1 MSEPKLRRELGLL
14 HAVMIGVGASIGA
27 GAFVMLG
34 QATAMAGPAIILV
47 LILGG
52 VINLLTIFSFCELGA
67 ALPEAGGEH
76 VFVKVAY
83 GGLIAF
89 ITGWF
94 EWMSEMFYAVLMAV
108 GSAIII
114 SYYIPVNITLTAIV
128 LVLIFTVINI
138 RGAKKTGTVAVILAL
153 TLLAIIT
160 IYTVS
165 GLQHGFRADAFQPFM
180 PKGFLGVIGA
190 TAFIFVVYL
199 GSEDIVVAQGEIKN
213 PGKTIPR
220 AILLNVVT
228 LIVVYFTIAY
238 VTVGVVSP
246 EILGEQNAP
255 LTFVAEKTMGW
266 VGAVLLTIAGLVAAL
281 SSLNTAIMAQSRVV
295 YSLSKD
301 GYFPKVLSAIH
312 KRFGTPHLSVIA
324 TSLFTLVFTAIGA
337 VGFAAYAASFGFMI
351 GYSLVNLALIKL
363 RRTKPHLKRP
373 FKAPL
378 YPFTPIVGIVASLG
392 LLPFIDP
399 RVLALGAGLGILA
412 LLAYYISMIGY
423 YRIRVAFGGM
433 SLGTGVFLALLTYL
447 IETGF
452 VPHIMSGIPL
462 YILIFVSVISI
473 LAGVLN
479 ITTRTRKI
487 F

>member
-14 HAVMIGVGASIGA
+14 HAVMLGVGASIGA

-47 LILGG
+47 LVLSG

-76 VFVKVAY
+76 VFVKAAY

-114 SYYIPVNITLTAIV
+114 SYYIPVNIALIAIV

-138 RGAKKTGTVAVILAL
+138 RGAKKTGTVAVILGL
-153 TLLAIIT
+153 TLLAILT
-160 IYTVS
+160 IYAVS

-213 PGKTIPR
+213 PSKTIPR
-220 AILLNVVT
+220 AILLNVVM
-228 LIVVYFTIAY
+228 LIAVYCTIAY

-246 EILGEQNAP
+246 EILGEETAP
-255 LTFVAEKTMGW
+255 PSR
-266 VGAVLLTIAGLVAAL
+266 GLSTHWAK
-281 SSLNTAIMAQSRVV
+281 M
-295 YSLSKD
+295 D
-301 GYFPKVLSAIH
+301 
-312 KRFGTPHLSVIA
+312 
-324 TSLFTLVFTAIGA
+324 TSLKFCQQ
-337 VGFAAYAASFGFMI
+337 S
-351 GYSLVNLALIKL
+351 
-363 RRTKPHLKRP
+363 
-373 FKAPL
+373 
-378 YPFTPIVGIVASLG
+378 
-392 LLPFIDP
+392 
-399 RVLALGAGLGILA
+399 
-412 LLAYYISMIGY
+412 
-423 YRIRVAFGGM
+423 
-433 SLGTGVFLALLTYL
+433 TGVSELLIYQLLSLHFLL
-447 IETGF
+447 
-452 VPHIMSGIPL
+452 
-462 YILIFVSVISI
+462 
-473 LAGVLN
+473 
-479 ITTRTRKI
+479 
-487 F
+487 